1 MKSIANLALLLV
13 LFMFIYTLIG
23 MQFLS
28 GPSLEPYDPDDV
40 ANQVTQDFN
49 SFPNAAIVVFILVT
63 AEGWNSFTAEFI
75 YNNGWVTSM
84 YFISVILIGN
94 TMILNL
100 FLAILLNFISDNL
113 EDEEDE
119 KPPKPVE
126 QPVADG
132 PSPEI
137 IEEELDYI
145 QEKLRIL
152 ARVKKG
158 TSS

>member
-1 MKSIANLALLLV
+1 
-13 LFMFIYTLIG
+13 

-75 YNNGWVTSM
+75 YNNGWGTSM
-84 YFISVILIGN
+84 YFISIILIGN

-126 QPVADG
+126 
-132 PSPEI
+132 
-137 IEEELDYI
+137 
-145 QEKLRIL
+145 
-152 ARVKKG
+152 
-158 TSS
+158 